1 LDLVRRNTD
10 TFIIHSTSRKH
21 AMNTMNTT
29 AEFANRTAPD
39 AANAFLP
46 ALGKKLLGLLC
57 MTAAVQS
64 ADKALLAERIVLE

>member
-1 LDLVRRNTD
+1 
-10 TFIIHSTSRKH
+10 
-21 AMNTMNTT
+21 MNTMNTT
-29 AEFANRTAPD
+29 AEFTNRTAPD

-64 ADKALLAERIVLE
+64 ADKALLAERIVLD